1 MIMAVI
7 KNTVDPV
14 TDCRLALE
22 IYNLIRTVR
31 AKAKLN

>member
-1 MIMAVI
+1 MIIAVI
-7 KNTVDPV
+7 KKVDPAK
-14 TDCRLALE
+14 DCRLALE